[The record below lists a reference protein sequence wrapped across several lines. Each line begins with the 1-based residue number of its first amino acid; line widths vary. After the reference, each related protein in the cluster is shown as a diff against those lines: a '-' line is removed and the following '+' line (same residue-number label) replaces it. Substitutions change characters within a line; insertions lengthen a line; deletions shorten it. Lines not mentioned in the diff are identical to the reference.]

1 MIGLPLKLARD
12 ERGASIIEL
21 ALVLPFFSALVVGA
35 VDLSR
40 AYSAKLQ
47 LEQAAYRAV
56 EKVQQYQSNES
67 TVGTLKTEAAAAAG
81 ITATSTN
88 PSITYTLECN
98 GVAQTYTTP
107 CASGAVRKINVDI
120 TKNFSPM
127 FATRAWPGANAD
139 GTITLHGRAS
149 LRTQ

>member
-1 MIGLPLKLARD
+1 MIRLPHNVIRD
-12 ERGASIIEL
+12 ERGASLIEL
-21 ALVLPFFSALVVGA
+21 ALVLPFFGALIVGV

-67 TVGTLKTEAAAAAG
+67 TVDTLKTEAAAAAG

-88 PSITYTLECN
+88 PAISYTLECN
-98 GVAQTYTTP
+98 GTSQAYTTA
-107 CASGAVRKINVDI
+107 CTTGAVRKINVDI
-120 TKNFSPM
+120 SKTFTPM
-127 FATRAWPGANAD
+127 FSTGRWPG
-139 GTITLHGRAS
+139 TVTLHGRAS

>member
-1 MIGLPLKLARD
+1 MIRRHLRLVRD
-12 ERGASIIEL
+12 ERGASLIEM
-21 ALVLPFFSALVVGA
+21 ALVMPFFAALIVGV

-56 EKVQQYQSNES
+56 EKVQQYQSSDS

-81 ITATSTN
+81 VTETTSN
-88 PSITYTLECN
+88 PQITYTLECN
-98 GVAQTYTTP
+98 GTSQSYTTA
-107 CASGAVRKINVDI
+107 CTSGAVRWVNVDI
-120 TKNFSPM
+120 SKNFVPM
-127 FATRAWPGANAD
+127 FTTRAWPGANSD
-139 GTITLHGRAS
+139 GSITLHGRAG

>member
-1 MIGLPLKLARD
+1 MIRLFRSLARD
-12 ERGASIIEL
+12 ERGASLIEM
-21 ALVLPFFSALVVGA
+21 ALVVPFFAALIIGV

-56 EKVQQYQSNES
+56 EKVQQYQSSDS

-81 ITATSTN
+81 VTETSTN
-88 PSITYTLECN
+88 PAISYSLECN
-98 GVAQTYTTP
+98 GTAQSYTTV
-107 CASGAVRKINVDI
+107 CAGTEVRMMNVDI
-120 TKNFSPM
+120 AKDFTPM
-127 FATRAWPGANAD
+127 FPSRAWPGANAN
-139 GTITLHGRAS
+139 GTITLHGRAG

>member
-1 MIGLPLKLARD
+1 MTQLPLRLARD
-12 ERGASIIEL
+12 ERGASLIEM
-21 ALVLPFFSALVVGA
+21 ALVMPFFAALVVGV

-56 EKVQQYQSNES
+56 EKVQQYQSSDS
-67 TVGTLKTEAAAAAG
+67 TVGTLKTEAATAAG
-81 ITATSTN
+81 VTETTTN
-88 PSITYTLECN
+88 PQVAYTLECN
-98 GVAQTYTTP
+98 GTAQTYTTA
-107 CASGAVRKINVDI
+107 CSTGAVRRVTVDI
-120 TKNFSPM
+120 SKDFMPM

-139 GTITLHGRAS
+139 GSITLHGRAG